1 MLSKPS
7 ITFFTSLLLCCC
19 SLGLFAQSNVIEKKI
34 EALKSDR
41 YLQNASWSVYVQN
54 INTGEVL
61 IDHNGNTSLTPASTL
76 KAITSGTALEILGKE
91 FRFET
96 HLQYTGEI
104 DEEGVLHGDVYI
116 KGGGDPSLGFM
127 RHDISTKLETQLV
140 HWVKAIQN
148 EGIKSIDGDI
158 VGDAT
163 IFETAT
169 VSPKWIWE
177 DIGNYYGAGASGLN
191 IHENKYNLIFKS
203 GAKKGDSTE
212 IIKTIPKLEG
222 VKFVNEVTTGAPK
235 SGDQAFIYCA
245 PFSDLI
251 FVRGTVPPGQ
261 TEFYIKGSVPDPAK
275 YASYSLKRK
284 LEDRGVPVS
293 GVETTVRLQN
303 GSHDKNASRKTI
315 HTTFSP
321 RLERL
326 IYWGNKKSINL
337 YMEALLK
344 MIGKKKFGHGST
356 HNGIKAIKAH
366 WRARGVNLNGF
377 FMEDGSGLSP
387 MNSLTTRQFTEIL
400 SALYDS
406 DSFPHLYESMST
418 LGGATNLKAKSGY
431 ITRVR
436 GYVGYSENSCGDPL
450 AFAILINNYEGS
462 RTNVKYKMINL
473 LLELDK
479 LEAPEK

>member
-1 MLSKPS
+1 MFRSSSILRHAILLSC
-7 ITFFTSLLLCCC
+7 FFI
-19 SLGLFAQSNVIEKKI
+19 QNVFGQNVFEDKL
-34 EALKSDR
+34 EALKNDR
-41 YLQNASWSVYVQN
+41 YLKNASWSIYVQN

-61 IDHNGNTSLTPASTL
+61 VDYNGEKSLTPASTI
-76 KAITSGTALEILGKE
+76 KAITSGTALDILGTD

-96 HLQYTGEI
+96 HLQYSGEI
-104 DEEGVLHGDVYI
+104 DENGVLQGDIYI
-116 KGGGDPSLGFM
+116 KGGGDPTLGFM

-140 HWVKAIQN
+140 HWVKAIQA
-148 EGIKSIDGDI
+148 EGIKSINGNI
-158 VGDAT
+158 IGDAT

-177 DIGNYYGAGASGLN
+177 DLGNYYGAGASGLN

-203 GAKKGDSTE
+203 GAKEGDPTE

-235 SGDQAFIYCA
+235 SGDQAYIYCA
-245 PFSDLI
+245 PFADLI

-284 LEDRGVPVS
+284 LIDRGVPVS
-293 GVETTVRLQN
+293 GEETTMRLLN
-303 GSHDKNASRKTI
+303 GSADKNASRKTI

-321 RLERL
+321 KLERL
-326 IYWGNKKSINL
+326 VYWGNKKSINL

-344 MIGKKKFGHGST
+344 MIGKKKYGHGST
-356 HNGIKAIKAH
+356 HNGIKAVKAY
-366 WRARGVNLNGF
+366 WRHKGVNINGF

-387 MNSLTTRQFTEIL
+387 MNSITTRQFTEIL
-400 SALYDS
+400 SGLYQS
-406 DSFPHLYESMST
+406 DAFPHLLQSMST
-418 LGGATNLKAKSGY
+418 LGGAANLRAKSGY

-450 AFAILINNYEGS
+450 AYAILINNFEGS

-479 LEAPEK
+479 LEAAGN

>member
-1 MLSKPS
+1 MLRRTPVSF
-7 ITFFTSLLLCCC
+7 ITLILLTCLGSFSLLGQGVFETKL
-19 SLGLFAQSNVIEKKI
+19 
-34 EALKSDR
+34 EALKKDR
-41 YLQNASWSVYVQN
+41 YLNNASWSVYVQN

-61 IDHNGNTSLTPASTL
+61 VNHNGEKSLTPASTI
-76 KAITSGTALEILGKE
+76 KAITSGTALDILGE
-91 FRFET
+91 DFRFET
-96 HLQYTGEI
+96 HLQYSGEI
-104 DEEGVLHGDVYI
+104 DENGVLQGDVYI

-148 EGIKSIDGDI
+148 QGIKSINGNI
-158 VGDAT
+158 IGDAT

-177 DIGNYYGAGASGLN
+177 DLGNYYGAGASGLN

-203 GAKKGDSTE
+203 GAKEGDPTE

-222 VKFVNEVTTGAPK
+222 VKFINEVTTGAPK
-235 SGDQAFIYCA
+235 SGDQAYIYCA
-245 PFSDLI
+245 PFADLI

-284 LEDRGVPVS
+284 LVDRGVPVS
-293 GVETTVRLQN
+293 GEETTMRLLN
-303 GSHDKNASRKTI
+303 GNADKNATRKTI
-315 HTTFSP
+315 HTTYSP
-321 RLERL
+321 NLERMV
-326 IYWGNKKSINL
+326 YWGNKKSINL

-344 MIGKKKFGHGST
+344 MIGRKKYGHGST
-356 HNGIKAIKAH
+356 HNGIKAIKAY
-366 WRARGVNLNGF
+366 WRHKGVNINGF

-387 MNSLTTRQFTEIL
+387 MNSITTQQFTEIL
-400 SALYDS
+400 SGLYKTDA
-406 DSFPHLYESMST
+406 FPHLLQSMST

-450 AFAILINNYEGS
+450 AFAILVNNFEGS

-479 LEAPEK
+479 LEAVEK